1 MTSDRS
7 PSKVLQL
14 NERIKHGAGAV
25 TAWGNALMIAS
36 TGKWAISGLD
46 VYVVMWF
53 LCAVTLIWAAS
64 QSLTMM
70 KDV

>member
-1 MTSDRS
+1 
-7 PSKVLQL
+7 
-14 NERIKHGAGAV
+14 
-25 TAWGNALMIAS
+25 MIAS

-46 VYVVMWF
+46 VYVLMWF
-53 LCAVTLIWAAS
+53 LCAVTLIWGAS

>member
-1 MTSDRS
+1 VTRDNS
-7 PSKVLQL
+7 PSQILQL

-25 TAWGNALMIAS
+25 TVWGNALLIAS
-36 TGKWAISGLD
+36 VGKWAISGLD
-46 VYVVMWF
+46 LYVLMWF

-70 KDV
+70 KDA